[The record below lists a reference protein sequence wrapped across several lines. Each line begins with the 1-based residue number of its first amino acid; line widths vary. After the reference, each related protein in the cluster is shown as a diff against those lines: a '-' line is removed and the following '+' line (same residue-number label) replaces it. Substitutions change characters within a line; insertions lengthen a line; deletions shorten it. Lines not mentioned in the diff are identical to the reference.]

1 MMSKKAPDKI
11 RGIYLLPNIITT
23 SALFGGFYAIVAA
36 HDGRFHAAAIAVFIA
51 MVLDGLD
58 GRIARLTNTQSDFGA
73 EYDSFADLISFG
85 LAPSLIM
92 YQWSLIYLND
102 IGPGWAKLGW
112 LAAFVYTAAA
122 AMRLAMFNVKLE
134 EQDKRYFSGL
144 PSPTAAA
151 LMIGLVWLC
160 YDLNIQGEIV
170 RWLAFFITIS
180 AGLLMVSNVRYPTFK
195 DIDFKH
201 KVPLLWSA
209 AIILLI
215 VFLAF
220 NPPLVLFLGF
230 LIYTLSGVVMEL
242 RSRQKTT
249 N

>member
-1 MMSKKAPDKI
+1 MSKKQADKI

-23 SALFGGFYAIVAA
+23 IALFSGFYAIIAA
-36 HDGRFHAAAIAVFIA
+36 QDGRFHAAAIAIFIA

-58 GRIARLTNTQSDFGA
+58 GRIARLTNTESDFGA

-85 LAPSLIM
+85 LAPSLVM

-134 EQDKRYFSGL
+134 EENKNYFSGL

-160 YDLNIQGEIV
+160 YDLNIEGEAV
-170 RWLAFFITIS
+170 RWLAFGITLS
-180 AGLLMVSNVRYPTFK
+180 AGLLMVSNIRYPTFK
-195 DIDFKH
+195 EIDFKH
-201 KVPLLWSA
+201 RVPLLWAA
-209 AIILLI
+209 AIILII
-215 VFLAF
+215 VLLAF
-220 NPPLVLFLGF
+220 NPPFILFFGF
-230 LIYTLSGVVMEL
+230 LLYTLSGLIMTI
-242 RSRQKTT
+242 RSRQKKHS
-249 N
+249 

>member
-1 MMSKKAPDKI
+1 MSKESSDKI

-23 SALFGGFYAIVAA
+23 TALFGGFYAIIAA
-36 HDGRFHAAAIAVFIA
+36 QDGRFHAAAIAIFIA
-51 MVLDGLD
+51 MILDGLD

-85 LAPSLIM
+85 LAPALVM
-92 YQWSLIYLND
+92 YQWSLFYLVD

-134 EQDKRYFSGL
+134 EDKHYFSGL

-160 YDLNIQGEIV
+160 YDLDIQGEAV
-170 RWLAFFITIS
+170 RWVAFVITIS
-180 AGLLMVSNVRYPTFK
+180 AGLLMVSNIRYPTFK
-195 DIDFKH
+195 EIDFKH
-201 KVPLLWSA
+201 RVPLLWAA

-215 VFLAF
+215 VLLAF
-220 NPPLVLFLGF
+220 YPPFVLFFGSL
-230 LIYTLSGVVMEL
+230 LYTLSGL
-242 RSRQKTT
+242 ITTIRSRQKKTL
-249 N
+249 